1 MKPLREAKKVP
12 PKAARL
18 LRQCKRIIRQFLPDA
33 TVLLYGSLARGTA
46 GPESDWDILI
56 LTEARLTATQEDPI
70 RDVLFD
76 FELEHDLPLS
86 LIFHAREDW
95 DAPLHRV
102 SPFHRSVQREG
113 VLV

>member
-18 LRQCKRIIRQFLPDA
+18 LRQCKRLIRQFLPDA

-56 LTEARLTATQEDPI
+56 LTRKRLTAAEEDPI
-70 RDVLFD
+70 RDAIYPLELDHEVVLSF
-76 FELEHDLPLS
+76 
-86 LIFHAREDW
+86 IFYAQEDW
-95 DAPLHRV
+95 DSPLHRV
-102 SPFHRSVQREG
+102 SPFHRNVQREG
-113 VLV
+113 VLI